1 MCLEIL
7 TDRTIKVGID
17 PKSRPQFSHLE
28 LSKYF
33 SNCITTDRYSQT
45 LKKEKWRVGN
55 KNLTSISVDIKK
67 WILAAVFCHKSLEND
82 DFKINILNSQL

>member
-1 MCLEIL
+1 MCLEML
-7 TDRTIKVGID
+7 TDRTINVGID
-17 PKSRPQFSHLE
+17 PKSRPQFSCLE

-33 SNCITTDRYSQT
+33 SNCITTDRYTSQT
-45 LKKEKWRVGN
+45 LKKEKWRLGKQNVTG
-55 KNLTSISVDIKK
+55 ISVDIK